1 MGSQKNANDT
11 EVRILQAAEKEFLEK
26 GYAGAK
32 TTDIAAAAGVTHA
45 MLHYYFR
52 TKDKLF
58 DKIVSEKIDKL
69 VEILLGAFGN
79 PELPLKERLSEGI
92 SRHFEFLV
100 ANPGLPRFIINELAV
115 HPERIDYIRDR
126 LFDKTGNVLRGI
138 QKELD
143 DLPGV
148 SSDAMMLLADIVSL
162 NVFPFVAAPM
172 LKAAAGQF
180 YADYGDFFE
189 KRKQENVKTI
199 LAKLNL
205 L

>member
-100 ANPGLPRFIINELAV
+100 ANPGLPRFIINELAM

-143 DLPGV
+143 ALPGV

-162 NVFPFVAAPM
+162 
-172 LKAAAGQF
+172 
-180 YADYGDFFE
+180 
-189 KRKQENVKTI
+189 I
-199 LAKLNL
+199 
-205 L
+205 